1 MRDRRADL
9 AMALR
14 RETRALERAA
24 KLAGE
29 QGLYGAERTLL
40 HVLSHLKVL
49 LEGLEGE
56 EPRF

>member
-1 MRDRRADL
+1 MRRDEEL
-9 AMALR
+9 ARALR
-14 RETRALERAA
+14 REIRALELAAERAR
-24 KLAGE
+24 K

-49 LEGLEGE
+49 LEGLEGG